1 LKKEEE
7 ELARAIQL
15 SLKESNSIAAKK
27 NSEAESSASS
37 SSLYGSLMTNGNGA
51 SILKNS
57 SSNSKL
63 KADKRKVK
71 ALYDF
76 EAVEDNEISFKT
88 GDILVLLDD
97 SDENWWKGSLASGDE
112 GLFPSNFVTFDLT
125 VSLEPPVAGWPE
137 ETLLFDY
144 LIHIS
149 V

>member
-1 LKKEEE
+1 
-7 ELARAIQL
+7 
-15 SLKESNSIAAKK
+15 
-27 NSEAESSASS
+27 
-37 SSLYGSLMTNGNGA
+37 MTNGSS

-63 KADKRKVK
+63 KVDKRKVK

-97 SDENWWKGSLASGDE
+97 SDENWWKGSLANGDE

-125 VSLEPPVAGWPE
+125 VSLEPPVAG
-137 ETLLFDY
+137 
-144 LIHIS
+144 
-149 V
+149 